1 MFLNSLKNR
10 DSTLTERMDD
20 PDCDPEKLSR
30 TYAQFRTL
38 NRLLSGWSG
47 IFRTYIKPLAIQGNT
62 LQILDIGAGG
72 GDIPLAVSQL
82 AASAGIDVEI
92 TAIDPDPRAMAYA
105 LSADL
110 PPTIRY
116 LNVDSSDPTLQKNR
130 FDVVVSNHVI
140 HHLSQAQLKSICRD
154 AEKLCDRL
162 ILFNDIERSRIGYI
176 LFSLIAPLFFR
187 NSFIVEDGKTSI
199 RRSYRKN
206 ELQMSVPEG
215 WIVKRKFPFRLLLI
229 KHSEPGL

>member
-10 DSTLTERMDD
+10 DSSLTEWMDD
-20 PDCDPEKLSR
+20 PNCDPEKLSR

-38 NRLLSGWSG
+38 NKLLSGWGG
-47 IFRTYIKPLAIQGNT
+47 IFRSYIKPLSVQGKT

-72 GDIPLAVSQL
+72 GDIPLAVTELSK
-82 AASAGIDVEI
+82 SAEIDVEI
-92 TAIDPDPRAMAYA
+92 TAIDPDSRAMKFA
-105 LSADL
+105 LAADL
-110 PPTIRY
+110 PPSIRY
-116 LNVDSSDPTLQKNR
+116 LNVDSSDPSLQDKR
-130 FDVVVSNHVI
+130 FNVVISNHVV

-154 AEKLCDRL
+154 AEKLCDQL

-176 LFSLIAPLFFR
+176 LFSLIAPIFFR
-187 NSFIVEDGKTSI
+187 NSFIVEDGKISI

-206 ELQMSVPEG
+206 ELQKSVPEG

-229 KHSEPGL
+229 KYSEPAL

>member
-1 MFLNSLKNR
+1 
-10 DSTLTERMDD
+10 MDD
-20 PDCDPEKLSR
+20 PHCDPEKLSR

-38 NRLLSGWSG
+38 NKLLSGWSG
-47 IFRTYIKPLAIQGNT
+47 IFRTWINPLADQGKT

-72 GDIPLAVSQL
+72 GDIPVVVSRLAK
-82 AASAGIDVEI
+82 SAGTDVEI
-92 TAIDPDPRAMAYA
+92 TAIDPDPRAMEYA
-105 LSADL
+105 LTADL
-110 PPTIRY
+110 PPSIRY
-116 LNVDSSDPTLQKNR
+116 LNVDSSDPALQEKR
-130 FDVVVSNHVI
+130 FDVVISNHVI
-140 HHLSQAQLKSICRD
+140 HHLSQDQLKSICGD
-154 AEKLCDRL
+154 AEKLCNQL

-206 ELQMSVPEG
+206 ELQKSVPEG

-229 KHSEPGL
+229 KHAEPGL